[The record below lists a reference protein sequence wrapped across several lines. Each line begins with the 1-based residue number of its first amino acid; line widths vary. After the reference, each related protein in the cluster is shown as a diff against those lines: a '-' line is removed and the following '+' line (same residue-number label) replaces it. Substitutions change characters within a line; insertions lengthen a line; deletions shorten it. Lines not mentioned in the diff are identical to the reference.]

1 MFYKLMNAEPLIK
14 NSVTEFNFF
23 QKMKK
28 IFIFIIP
35 LTLIILLIL
44 YSYKESLIYSVTD
57 KNRSEVSIG
66 EKNNVVSP
74 TADPRV
80 KPEKFERL
88 ISQKSFDNATYLES
102 MLKDWSTL
110 FDLFTSNANFKQQAK
125 TVNVRDL
132 ERITEKIQMV
142 SKEFKL
148 GNVENLVKELGDVI
162 TQECNAYKLD
172 WRIVL
177 AIIRQESYFNANARS
192 HAGAFGLMQ
201 LMPRTGAG
209 LQDELQLEDT
219 QTPKNNL
226 IAGIYYYA
234 TLVSQFRE
242 FGDDKYKFALAS
254 YNAGLGRVIDAMT
267 ITAYFEKDYKSWE
280 NVKEAYPFL
289 SSKEDS
295 IHALVWPDTKR
306 PTYGSLDNWK
316 EPYNYVNSIMFYYEA
331 YKKMFESNIKEPQTE
346 GQKKKTKKKK

>member
-1 MFYKLMNAEPLIK
+1 VIAPTGDNKIK
-14 NSVTEFNFF
+14 IED
-23 QKMKK
+23 
-28 IFIFIIP
+28 
-35 LTLIILLIL
+35 L
-44 YSYKESLIYSVTD
+44 D
-57 KNRSEVSIG
+57 KV
-66 EKNNVVSP
+66 
-74 TADPRV
+74 
-80 KPEKFERL
+80 
-88 ISQKSFDNATYLES
+88 ISQKSFNSVAYIEGL
-102 MLKDWSTL
+102 LKNWTTL

-125 TVNVRDL
+125 TLNIRDL
-132 ERITEKIQMV
+132 ERVTDKVQMV

-148 GNVENLVKELGDVI
+148 GNVDNLVKELGDI
-162 TQECNAYKLD
+162 IKKECNYYKLD
-172 WRIVL
+172 WRMVL

-209 LQDELQLEDT
+209 LQDQLQLEDT

-242 FGDDKYKFALAS
+242 FGEDKYKFALAA
-254 YNAGLGRVIDAMT
+254 YNAGIGRVIDAMT

-295 IHALVWPDTKR
+295 IHALIWPDSKR
-306 PTYGSLDNWK
+306 PPYGTLDNWK
-316 EPYNYVNSIMFYYEA
+316 EPYNYVNSITFYYDA
-331 YKKMFESNIKEPQTE
+331 YKKLFESNLHEPATTT
-346 GQKKKTKKKK
+346 TKKKKSKKKK

>member
-1 MFYKLMNAEPLIK
+1 MNEKVTHKSILSFANKKSGLRNKIFMIFLPAVLISTLIYYSYNQSADFRDPSASVSNSGENDNVISPTGENKKKVKDIDKVINASSYNNAEYIENL
-14 NSVTEFNFF
+14 
-23 QKMKK
+23 
-28 IFIFIIP
+28 
-35 LTLIILLIL
+35 
-44 YSYKESLIYSVTD
+44 
-57 KNRSEVSIG
+57 
-66 EKNNVVSP
+66 
-74 TADPRV
+74 
-80 KPEKFERL
+80 
-88 ISQKSFDNATYLES
+88 
-102 MLKDWSTL
+102 LKDWPTL
-110 FDLFTSNANFKQQAK
+110 LDLFTSNSNFRQQAK
-125 TVNVRDL
+125 TIHLKDL
-132 ERITEKIQMV
+132 ERITEKVQMV
-142 SKEFKL
+142 NKEFKL

-162 TQECNAYKLD
+162 KQECDYYKLD

-201 LMPRTGAG
+201 IMPRTGEG
-209 LQDELQLEDT
+209 LQNELKLEDT

-267 ITAYFEKDYKSWE
+267 ITAYFGKDYKIWE

-295 IHALVWPDTKR
+295 IHALVWPDSKR
-306 PTYGSLDNWK
+306 PAYGALDNWK
-316 EPYNYVNSIMFYYEA
+316 EPYNYVNSIMFYYDA
-331 YKKMFESNIKEPQTE
+331 YKKMYESNIEEPASTSV
-346 GQKKKTKKKK
+346 KKKKSKKKK